1 MYKNKLNQFMVARLF
16 REDFDDK
23 LFACSS
29 AEECE
34 SLFLE
39 AMEVRLHLSD
49 MLNRIMKE
57 CREKQDYFDGLS
69 SEKENVFKPLSRKLF
84 SNDEEYD

>member
-1 MYKNKLNQFMVARLF
+1 MYKNKLNQFMIARLF

-23 LFACSS
+23 LFDCSS

-34 SLFLE
+34 SLFYE
-39 AMEVRLHLSD
+39 VAEVRLHLND
-49 MLNRIMKE
+49 MLNRIWKE
-57 CREKQDYFDGLS
+57 CREKQDYFEELS
-69 SEKENVFKPLSRKLF
+69 SEQENVFKSLDEIST

>member
-1 MYKNKLNQFMVARLF
+1 MYKNKLNQFMTARLF

-34 SLFLE
+34 NLFYE

-49 MLNRIMKE
+49 MLNRVMKE
-57 CREKQDYFDGLS
+57 CREKQDYFEGLS
-69 SEKENVFKPLSRKLF
+69 SEKDNMIKPANRFYL
-84 SNDEEYD
+84 NDEEYD